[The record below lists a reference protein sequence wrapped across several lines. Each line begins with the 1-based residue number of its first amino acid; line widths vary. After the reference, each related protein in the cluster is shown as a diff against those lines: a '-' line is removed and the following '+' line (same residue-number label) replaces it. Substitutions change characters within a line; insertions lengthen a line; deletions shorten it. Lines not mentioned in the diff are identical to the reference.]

1 MNQTERLSDSDEFL
15 NQRLEDMSSQIRVA
29 MPGIV
34 NSVDLQA
41 QTVTVQLALQ
51 GKVSGQNTSNW
62 QDMPLLLD
70 VPIVWP
76 RAGGFAL
83 TLPVKAGDECLV
95 VFGDRCID
103 SWWQS
108 GGVQKPMDERTHDLS
123 DAFAVFGITSQPRK
137 LANVQAD
144 AIELRDDGRAN
155 WLQIKNGSINA
166 VTTGALTAK
175 CATADIVASGSVR
188 IKAPTTTV
196 DGNLIV
202 TGSITGQGGM
212 TISGGHGAT
221 VKGSFNTQGGDIKAD
236 NISLKSHVHGNVQNG
251 GGTTSTAQ

>member
-1 MNQTERLSDSDEFL
+1 MNQFERISDPEEVEQKKFDNLSA
-15 NQRLEDMSSQIRVA
+15 QIRVA

-51 GKVSGQNTSNW
+51 GKISDEKGEVWTN
-62 QDMPLLLD
+62 MPLLQD

-144 AIELRDDGRAN
+144 AIELRDDGRSN

-175 CATADIVASGSVR
+175 CATADIDASSSAR

-196 DGNLIV
+196 EGNLVV
-202 TGSITGQGGM
+202 TGLITGQGGM
-212 TISGGHGAT
+212 AISGGSGASVT
-221 VKGSFNTQGGDIKAD
+221 GSLTTTGDVKAGDI
-236 NISLKSHVHGNVQNG
+236 SLQGHTHTCPDGQ
-251 GGTTSTAQ
+251 TSAAQ

>member
-1 MNQTERLSDSDEFL
+1 MNQFERISDPEEAEQKKLDSLSA
-15 NQRLEDMSSQIRVA
+15 QIRVA

-34 NSVDLQA
+34 KGVNLAA
-41 QTVTVQLALQ
+41 QTVTVQIALQ
-51 GKVSGQNTSNW
+51 GKISDENGEAWVN
-62 QDMPLLLD
+62 MPLLQD

-166 VTTGALTAK
+166 VTTGAITAK
-175 CATADIVASGSVR
+175 CATADIDASGSAR

-196 DGNLIV
+196 EGNLIV

-212 TISGGHGAT
+212 SISGGSGASVT
-221 VKGSFNTQGGDIKAD
+221 GNLTTTGDVKAGG
-236 NISLKSHVHGNVQNG
+236 ISLQGHTHTCPDGQ
-251 GGTTSTAQ
+251 TSAAQ

>member
-1 MNQTERLSDSDEFL
+1 MNQFERISDPEEVEQKKFDNLSA
-15 NQRLEDMSSQIRVA
+15 QIRVA

-51 GKVSGQNTSNW
+51 GKISDEKGEVWTN
-62 QDMPLLLD
+62 MPLLQD

-144 AIELRDDGRAN
+144 AIELRDDGRSN
-155 WLQIKNGSINA
+155 WLQIKTGSINA

-175 CATADIVASGSVR
+175 CATADIDASGSAR

-196 DGNLIV
+196 EGNLVV
-202 TGSITGQGGM
+202 TGLITGQGGM
-212 TISGGHGAT
+212 AISGGSGASVT
-221 VKGSFNTQGGDIKAD
+221 GSLTTTGDVKAGDI
-236 NISLKSHVHGNVQNG
+236 SLQGHTHTCPDGQ
-251 GGTTSTAQ
+251 TSAAQ

>member
-1 MNQTERLSDSDEFL
+1 MNQFERISDPEEAEQKKLDSLSA
-15 NQRLEDMSSQIRVA
+15 QIRVA

-34 NSVDLQA
+34 KGVNLVA
-41 QTVTVQLALQ
+41 QTVTVQIALQ
-51 GKVSGQNTSNW
+51 GKISDENGEAWVN
-62 QDMPLLLD
+62 MPLLQD

-166 VTTGALTAK
+166 VTTGAITAK
-175 CATADIVASGSVR
+175 CATADIDASGSAR

-196 DGNLIV
+196 EGNLIV

-212 TISGGHGAT
+212 SISGGSGASVT
-221 VKGSFNTQGGDIKAD
+221 GNLTTTGDVKAGG
-236 NISLKSHVHGNVQNG
+236 ISLQGHTHTCPDGQ
-251 GGTTSTAQ
+251 TSAAQ